1 MKIIIAIIWL
11 ILSIYAIYYV
21 DNYYYWDNLFKIFIA
36 MPIIMFLFH
45 AWKIYDPNLNHS
57 IATIEINPT
66 WEQAILVSFIEGI
79 CITGPIA
86 GLYILK
92 EKIQERRG

>member
-11 ILSIYAIYYV
+11 MLSVYAIYYV
-21 DNYYYWDNLFKIFIA
+21 DNYCYWKHLFKIFITTS
-36 MPIIMFLFH
+36 ILTLVFYG
-45 AWKIYDPNLNHS
+45 WQIYNPNLNHMVA
-57 IATIEINPT
+57 IIEINPT
-66 WEQAILVSFIEGI
+66 WELTLGSSLLGGI

>member
-1 MKIIIAIIWL
+1 MI
-11 ILSIYAIYYV
+11 V
-21 DNYYYWDNLFKIFIA
+21 
-36 MPIIMFLFH
+36 
-45 AWKIYDPNLNHS
+45 
-57 IATIEINPT
+57 TIETNPT
-66 WEQAILVSFIEGI
+66 WEMTLGSAFIGGI

>member
-1 MKIIIAIIWL
+1 MIILLLMWL
-11 ILSIYAIYYV
+11 ILSLYAIYYV
-21 DNYYYWDNLFKIFIA
+21 DHYCYWKYLFKIFITA
-36 MPIIMFLFH
+36 TILTFLISS
-45 AWKIYDPNLNHS
+45 WQIYDPNLNHM
-57 IATIEINPT
+57 IVTIETNPT
-66 WEQAILVSFIEGI
+66 WERALGSSFIGGI

>member
-1 MKIIIAIIWL
+1 MLIIISLIWL
-11 ILSIYAIYYV
+11 ILSLYAIYYV
-21 DNYYYWDNLFKIFIA
+21 DNYCYWEHLFKIFKCASIA
-36 MPIIMFLFH
+36 AFVFN
-45 AWKIYDPNLNHS
+45 AQQVYDPNLNHM
-57 IATIEINPT
+57 IVTIETNPT
-66 WEQAILVSFIEGI
+66 WSLALIIGIIEGI